1 MTLANIEEEFLLAS
15 EIFTNVPVKK
25 KVNEQSF
32 HFLLAVM

>member
-1 MTLANIEEEFLLAS
+1 MTLPNIKEEFLFAS

-25 KVNEQSF
+25 KVNELSF